1 MNLTNTVGN
10 IYLSASGPVKVLEK
24 INKKKVNIV
33 MASMV

>member
-24 INKKKVNIV
+24 INKKVNIV